1 MIPEEFYSIF
11 QKKYAIINEYEKTR
25 YNLVYELYLIKSK
38 KRMQE
43 MISPLI
49 SFTQKTFPWP
59 NPKYELDDQISYYNT
74 IVSMDQYIIDV
85 QETILSLQIEL
96 NKIETIL
103 I

>member
-1 MIPEEFYSIF
+1 MNPEDFYSIF
-11 QKKYAIINEYEKTR
+11 QKKYAIISEYEKTR

-38 KRMQE
+38 KCIKE
-43 MISPLI
+43 IVSPLI

-85 QETILSLQIEL
+85 QEIIVSLQTEL
-96 NKIETIL
+96 NKIETKL

>member
-38 KRMQE
+38 NCIKE
-43 MISPLI
+43 MVSPLI

-74 IVSMDQYIIDV
+74 IVLMDQYIIDV
-85 QETILSLQIEL
+85 QETILSLQTEIKYI
-96 NKIETIL
+96 N
-103 I
+103 